1 MDFKQIKV
9 GEVLSSTM
17 YMEVVN
23 KTSDSVEV
31 KDSFGRKFTVKGQK
45 LIEESMNSNTQFT
58 QEKKVT
64 RTEAA
69 NILTGAG
76 DSVFTAVFDKQSG
89 EERVL
94 VGKLVDSE
102 NLMGRSNVDDLLTTD
117 TNKRRQIDHRTLKS
131 IILKGTKYT
140 VKK

>member
-102 NLMGRSNVDDLLTTD
+102 NLMGRTSF
-117 TNKRRQIDHRTLKS
+117 QC
-131 IILKGTKYT
+131 
-140 VKK
+140 